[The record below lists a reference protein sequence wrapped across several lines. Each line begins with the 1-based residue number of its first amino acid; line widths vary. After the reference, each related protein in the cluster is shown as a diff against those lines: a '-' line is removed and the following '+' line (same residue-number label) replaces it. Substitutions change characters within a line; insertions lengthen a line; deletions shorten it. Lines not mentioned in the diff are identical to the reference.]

1 MEKIET
7 STPKVQ
13 TVKKSNDRVENF
25 QEKYNEISKNV
36 VYVIGKN
43 LSLFIC
49 MLIPVLLVT
58 FVWVDFQDVK
68 FSTKMIPEGIA
79 TVFLFA
85 AGELLM
91 TDVGIRGGKLDSE
104 FINAKADYDN
114 LLVRVSDIGTALMG
128 VFCNWQIDL
137 ELEQAIRFRLSVLRM
152 TPKMYE
158 EDKDLTSTELEKKYG
173 KDKAKAIAKIKELK
187 PIELNAAIL
196 LYGGEYNARGGV
208 PVSALEYLSNKWQII
223 SRLLI
228 CLFSGL
234 LVINVM
240 FAMTDDVTTA
250 RVIYTAF
257 KLMMLLYRMFSG
269 YNRGSRAYNTIE
281 VRNYK
286 ARSNYLL
293 QYIKFVE
300 DKIYLKLGDKYGDVD
315 ELIGGNVEEK

>member
-7 STPKVQ
+7 STLKVQ

-36 VYVIGKN
+36 VYIIGKN

-49 MLIPVLLVT
+49 MLVPVLLIA
-58 FVWVDFQDVK
+58 FVWVDFQDII

-91 TDVGIRGGKLDSE
+91 TDVGTRGGKLDSE

-114 LLVRVSDIGTALMG
+114 LLVRVSDIGTELMG
-128 VFCNWQIDL
+128 AFCSWQIDL
-137 ELEQAIRFRLSVLRM
+137 ELEQAIRFRLSLLRM

-158 EDKDLTSTELEKKYG
+158 ADKALPPADLEKKYG
-173 KDKAKAIAKIKELK
+173 KDKAEAIAKINALK
-187 PIELNAAIL
+187 PIELNEAIL

-208 PVSALEYLSNKWQII
+208 PASALEYLSNKRQLVI
-223 SRLLI
+223 RLLI
-228 CLFSGL
+228 CLFSG
-234 LVINVM
+234 VMAINVM
-240 FAMTDDVTTA
+240 FAMTDDVTVA

-257 KLMMLLYRMFSG
+257 KLMILLYRMFSG
-269 YNRGSRAYNTIE
+269 YNHGSRAYNTIE

-286 ARSNYLL
+286 AKCNYLR

-300 DKIYLKLGDKYGDVD
+300 EKTYLKLGDKYEDLL
-315 ELIGGNVEEK
+315 ENIKAPE